1 MSEARSMSEMLE
13 TETTNPA
20 AAGHATAGSL
30 LRDARQAA
38 GVHIDALA
46 VALKVSAPKLEA
58 LEADRYDVFPDA
70 VFVRALA
77 SSVCRTLKID
87 PAPVLALLPQG
98 AAPRLTADRGI
109 NASYKDSNAR
119 ASSGA
124 GSAVPRSI
132 VAVVLLLLLGAVAMV
147 FVPRALDNPATEEV
161 ASAAAPAASAV
172 EPASTSAPANGL
184 FSAQPANSNPPVVTP
199 TPAATPAAAP
209 VASPAPATLSA
220 ANQAAP
226 SAAPPSS
233 DVLVIAAKA
242 TSWVQ
247 VRNLS
252 GGGTTQ
258 KMLNAGDRL
267 VAPGSPPWAVVIGKA
282 DAATVLVRGQ
292 PLDIAS
298 STRENVARF
307 EVK

>member
-1 MSEARSMSEMLE
+1 MSEMLE
-13 TETTNPA
+13 TEMMDAGSPA
-20 AAGHATAGSL
+20 AVTAGSL

-38 GVHIDALA
+38 GVHIAALA

-58 LEADRYDVFPDA
+58 LEADRHEVFPDV

-77 SSVCRTLKID
+77 SSVCRTLNID

-109 NASYKDSNAR
+109 NASYKDSTTR

-124 GSAVPRSI
+124 GAAVPRSV
-132 VAVVLLLLLGAVAMV
+132 VAVVLVLLLGALAMV
-147 FVPRALDNPATEEV
+147 FVPKALDNSSATTEAVSSSSAPGSVAEPVSHGASTAAPLPSPEADRSAPAAVPAPAPAAAV
-161 ASAAAPAASAV
+161 AAASPAAPAS
-172 EPASTSAPANGL
+172 
-184 FSAQPANSNPPVVTP
+184 
-199 TPAATPAAAP
+199 
-209 VASPAPATLSA
+209 
-220 ANQAAP
+220 QAAP
-226 SAAPPSS
+226 NTAAVASE
-233 DVLVIAAKA
+233 VLVIAAKA

-247 VRNLS
+247 VRSLG

-258 KMLNAGDRL
+258 KTLNAGDRL

-282 DAATVLVRGQ
+282 DATTVLVRGQ

>member
-1 MSEARSMSEMLE
+1 MREMLE
-13 TETTNPA
+13 TEMMDAGSPA
-20 AAGHATAGSL
+20 AVTAGSL

-38 GVHIDALA
+38 GVHIAALA
-46 VALKVSAPKLEA
+46 VALKVSVPKLEA
-58 LEADRYDVFPDA
+58 LEADRHEVFPDV

-77 SSVCRTLKID
+77 SSVCRTLNID

-109 NASYKDSNAR
+109 NASYKDSTTR

-124 GSAVPRSI
+124 GAAVPRSV
-132 VAVVLLLLLGAVAMV
+132 VAVVLVLLLGALAMV
-147 FVPRALDNPATEEV
+147 FVPKALDNSSATTEAVSSSSAPGSVAEPVSHGASTAAPLPSPEADRSAPAAVPAPAPAAAV
-161 ASAAAPAASAV
+161 AAASPAAPAS
-172 EPASTSAPANGL
+172 
-184 FSAQPANSNPPVVTP
+184 QPAPNT
-199 TPAATPAAAP
+199 AA
-209 VASPAPATLSA
+209 VASE
-220 ANQAAP
+220 
-226 SAAPPSS
+226 
-233 DVLVIAAKA
+233 VLVIAAKA

-247 VRNLS
+247 VRSLG

-258 KMLNAGDRL
+258 KTLNAGDRL

-282 DAATVLVRGQ
+282 DATTVLVRGQ